1 MSNRMSSS
9 HLQRL
14 HVTVG
19 RSDLGLE
26 RIGALLRQPRLLLEL
41 LGAKEGKRREK
52 RKKWKS
58 KQSFNSRQVFL

>member
-9 HLQRL
+9 HLQCL
-14 HVTVG
+14 HITVG
-19 RSDLGLE
+19 RGDLGLE

-52 RKKWKS
+52 KKKMEE
-58 KQSFNSRQVFL
+58 

>member
-9 HLQRL
+9 HLQCL

-19 RSDLGLE
+19 RGDLGLE

-52 RKKWKS
+52 KKKMEE
-58 KQSFNSRQVFL
+58 